1 MTAYDIIV
9 PAAALAV
16 AGVFALIVKLTD
28 KRHRKH
34 HPAE

>member
-28 KRHRKH
+28 K
-34 HPAE
+34 PASKRRPGE